1 LRVVLNR
8 IEKDLRRPKDI
19 MSWAIQYAP
28 RELEKLFWAGR
39 GVRVYDQLLD
49 DFVCRL
55 NSC

>member
-1 LRVVLNR
+1 MVLNR